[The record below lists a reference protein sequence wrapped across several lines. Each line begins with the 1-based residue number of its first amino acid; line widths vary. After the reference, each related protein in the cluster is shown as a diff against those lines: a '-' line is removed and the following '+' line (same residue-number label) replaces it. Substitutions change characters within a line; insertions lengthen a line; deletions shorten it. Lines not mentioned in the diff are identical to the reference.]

1 VNEKKGVCVCV
12 GVETGLKLEAN
23 GGQVKGVS
31 NVFLL

>member
-1 VNEKKGVCVCV
+1 
-12 GVETGLKLEAN
+12 VETGLKLEAN